1 MSIGSTAYISS
12 TYILFLT
19 NMQKKQS
26 PEKDFL
32 KLNFDITALI

>member
-1 MSIGSTAYISS
+1 MSIGSSTYISS

-32 KLNFDITALI
+32 KLKFDNTT